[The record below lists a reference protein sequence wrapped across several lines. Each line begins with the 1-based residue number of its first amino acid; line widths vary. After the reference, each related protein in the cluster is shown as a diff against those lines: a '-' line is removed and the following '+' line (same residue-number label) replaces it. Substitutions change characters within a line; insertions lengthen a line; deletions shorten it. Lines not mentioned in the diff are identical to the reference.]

1 MDSRFIETD
10 RDSTWLMPPSM
21 REWLPERHLAKFI
34 VDAVDNLD
42 LSSIES
48 QYDNRGKQAYAP
60 AMMLSLLFYGYA
72 MGVFSSRKLEEAT
85 HDSVA
90 FRYITAQHHPDHD
103 TIANFRKRFLN
114 ELEGLF
120 LQILMLARTAGFL
133 KMGRVSLDGSKMNAN
148 ASKHKALSWE
158 YALRLEKQLKEEI
171 GQLMAMAKAADQE
184 GDDALDVPAEIEDR
198 EKRLQVIR
206 TGLAEMKERAA
217 AQARAE
223 EDRRKESQAKKGDD
237 TASARCER
245 KPAPE
250 PRAKDQVNLTDP
262 ESRIMK
268 TKNGFEQAYN
278 AQATVD
284 NDSHLIVTTGVTD
297 AGNDK
302 RQMEPALEQLEE
314 RSEVLGKPAE
324 ILADAGY
331 FSANNIDLCERHGI
345 TPYIAL
351 GREAHNQPLAKRLEK
366 PPGCPPN
373 ADSVTRARHRM
384 KTPEGKAIYA
394 KRKGTVE
401 TVFGVIKENLGFRRF
416 HLRGLAAA
424 NGEWTLVSLAWNLKR
439 LHTLFQGV

>member
-120 LQILMLARTAGFL
+120 LQFLMLARTAGFL

-198 EKRLQVIR
+198 EKRLQAVSY
-206 TGLAEMKERAA
+206 TH
-217 AQARAE
+217 
-223 EDRRKESQAKKGDD
+223 
-237 TASARCER
+237 
-245 KPAPE
+245 
-250 PRAKDQVNLTDP
+250 LTLP
-262 ESRIMK
+262 TKRI
-268 TKNGFEQAYN
+268 
-278 AQATVD
+278 V
-284 NDSHLIVTTGVTD
+284 
-297 AGNDK
+297 
-302 RQMEPALEQLEE
+302 
-314 RSEVLGKPAE
+314 
-324 ILADAGY
+324 
-331 FSANNIDLCERHGI
+331 
-345 TPYIAL
+345 
-351 GREAHNQPLAKRLEK
+351 
-366 PPGCPPN
+366 
-373 ADSVTRARHRM
+373 
-384 KTPEGKAIYA
+384 
-394 KRKGTVE
+394 
-401 TVFGVIKENLGFRRF
+401 
-416 HLRGLAAA
+416 
-424 NGEWTLVSLAWNLKR
+424 
-439 LHTLFQGV
+439 